1 MDKPHVR
8 ALLSEG
14 CQAIFEKVQS
24 ADDVDTCNSYKGN
37 EDDIEL
43 VAGDFLPQD
52 DDEKPYRYVDDCAQ
66 YFVLGNGTV

>member
-14 CQAIFEKVQS
+14 CQAFFEKVQS
-24 ADDVDTCNSYKGN
+24 ADDVDACNSYEGN

-43 VAGDFLPQD
+43 VAGDFLSQD
-52 DDEKPYRYVDDCAQ
+52 DDEQPNRYVDDCAPS
-66 YFVLGNGTV
+66 FVLGDEFT